1 MNDIETIKKINLKAD
16 TKTRLKVDKI
26 INLVFDNIDIEYEGV
41 ENDFSFHCTEKQQQ
55 IITTELKKIL
65 DDVEEE

>member
-55 IITTELKKIL
+55 K
-65 DDVEEE
+65 